1 MRHSHCW
8 RSNSFWV
15 FLLALILILPN
26 DKFHAHAAAANNV
39 DDLSL
44 YLYLREPNQAHV
56 YPIDEYKRQDGH
68 VVDKQHPDHP
78 DFLYSPDYPNYRIVE
93 FYAHWCPHCQH
104 FKPKYIDFAR
114 SLQTLVD
121 TSSNLNNNVTMIE
134 TRAVSCEPN
143 KQICQDMEIHS
154 YPTVKFFPPYS
165 TNGTTVHFYDLHPM
179 QALRVFQIHPE
190 QQPATNV
197 TAENTKPK
205 PPPVAADT
213 HKLRNHF
220 QKRTPKTT
228 TPVVFMDHT
237 QQEIY
242 NDAHLS
248 FDFAL
253 QTAIF
258 MGNEPG
264 KPLDPLPKM
273 HFNDIL
279 RVLQNGLP
287 PSMSLQPLLTELL
300 KEFEF
305 VATSDENLQQILQ
318 RHPAPALDW
327 SPSCLK
333 HDAGYTC
340 GLWQLFH
347 IMSIGIVEWNSAVPI
362 VSSEDFVLPPMVVAD
377 ALRNYIS
384 DYFGCDECRT
394 HFLKEYEACHHDR
407 CNRLM
412 DHRTGGT
419 RKDWIELPLWLY
431 ETHNGVN
438 ARLRKERIADYND
451 NNGVGGKKEETTE
464 QDVLWPPKKKCA
476 QCWLSDGRWDE
487 QMVYQYMRLE
497 YWYVL

>member
-8 RSNSFWV
+8 RSNSFLV
-15 FLLALILILPN
+15 FLALVLFLPN
-26 DKFHAHAAAANNV
+26 DRLQAHAAANQV
-39 DDLSL
+39 EDLSS
-44 YLYLREPNQAHV
+44 YLYLNEPNQSDV
-56 YPIDEYKRQDGH
+56 YPIDEYKRQGQ
-68 VVDKQHPDHP
+68 VDKKHPDHP

-93 FYAHWCPHCQH
+93 FYAHWCPHCKH
-104 FKPKYIDFAR
+104 FKPKYIDFAK
-114 SLQTLVD
+114 SLQELLV
-121 TSSNLNNNVTMIE
+121 TSKLNNVTIE
-134 TRAVSCEPN
+134 TRAVSCVPN
-143 KQICQDMEIHS
+143 HQICQDMEVHS
-154 YPTVKFFPPYS
+154 YPVVKFFPAYS
-165 TNGTTVHFYDLHPM
+165 NNGTAVHFYDLHPL
-179 QALRVFQIHPE
+179 QALRVFQIYQE
-190 QQPATNV
+190 PANMTEI
-197 TAENTKPK
+197 TIPK
-205 PPPVAADT
+205 PVVNT
-213 HKLRNHF
+213 QKLRDHF
-220 QKRTPKTT
+220 KRTPKTS
-228 TPVVFMDHT
+228 PIVFMDHT

-253 QTAIF
+253 KTAIF
-258 MGNEPG
+258 MRNEP
-264 KPLDPLPKM
+264 LNPLPKM
-273 HFNDIL
+273 HFNDML

-300 KEFEF
+300 DEFEF
-305 VATSDENLQQILQ
+305 VARSDENLQQVLQ
-318 RHPAPALDW
+318 RHPAPALEW

-347 IMSIGIVEWNSAVPI
+347 IMSIGIVEWNQAVPI
-362 VSSEDFVLPPMVVAD
+362 ASSEDLVLPPMVVAD

-384 DYFGCDECRT
+384 DYFGCDDCRT
-394 HFLKEYEACHHDR
+394 HFLKEYEACDHDR

-419 RKDWIELPLWLY
+419 RSDWIELPLWLY

-451 NNGVGGKKEETTE
+451 NGGVGGKKEETTE
-464 QDVLWPPKKKCA
+464 QDVLWPPKEKCP

-487 QMVYQYMRLE
+487 QMVYLYMRLE